1 MTEPF
6 RKEFAWSSRYRFAD
20 WPNASVPN
28 VAAGVYL
35 IWEEARLIYVGMS
48 GRKIEAGREQHR
60 SRAGL
65 VTRLASHASGRLSG
79 DQFCVYVANR
89 IVIPRLNP
97 DQLPRFEAGD
107 LRLDH
112 LTKAYIHER
121 LTYQFTIVA
130 SGAEAF
136 QVEDACRRGELFG
149 EKPWLNPG

>member
-1 MTEPF
+1 MA
-6 RKEFAWSSRYRFAD
+6 AWSAQYRFAD
-20 WPNASVPN
+20 WPNPDVPE
-28 VAAGVYL
+28 VAAGVYV
-35 IWEEARLIYVGMS
+35 IWEEKRLLYAGMS
-48 GRKIEAGREQHR
+48 GRNIEPGQVDARP
-60 SRAGL
+60 RAGL

-89 IVIPRLNP
+89 LVIPRLTP

-112 LTKAYIHER
+112 LTRAYIHER

-136 QVEDACRRGELFG
+136 QVEDACRRGEVFG